1 LEPLKDFKFMVSGEE
16 SFNAHDIVW
25 SNAELAVVATYNAVS
40 VLPKLRAGDRYN
52 FIRNAY
58 L

>member
-1 LEPLKDFKFMVSGEE
+1 MVSGEE